1 MDLSA
6 LPPRDV
12 PLKYTQWGIADD
24 TVFEGKRTEG
34 DSVIFDPRD
43 ATPELGAK
51 CFQNAVENLCRL
63 VQDVYPTL

>member
-1 MDLSA
+1 MLTRQ
-6 LPPRDV
+6 LEY
-12 PLKYTQWGIADD
+12 LY
-24 TVFEGKRTEG
+24 
-34 DSVIFDPRD
+34 PRD